1 MMGERDPRS
10 CCRSAERRL
19 PSPCASGLLGLG
31 RHPLPHP
38 SWGVVPGRPLPH
50 HRARAPG
57 FRGAARIRFRNRHPS
72 SARSLRPRAFGPAP
86 PPLGERRAAPPHW
99 PPHIGLPPHP
109 IGLAAR
115 IPPAMALRGRIGL
128 PRARHRGPPGL
139 ARRASP
145 INPTPSA
152 QGLRPSAPPT
162 PGDAP
167 PHQPPH
173 IKAGPHPALGAA
185 PGGRQAHKPSPF
197 GPGHSD
203 QDPPRRGGAPPHR
216 PPHIGA
222 EPHPEASAGGREA
235 PLEPDGIAP
244 CSRSPPRPSRAGRR
258 PGASRPRPPPSH
270 PSRAERPEPASR
282 MAGEQPAGISAI
294 IPPPPTPPG
303 SSRNI
308 PRARPRRGPS
318 IIKNSPSRG
327 GRIVIVDRAR
337 SPTPSPLPLPGS
349 RGWALRSPGAPA
361 RLPLDPSTPRHGG
374 A

>member
-1 MMGERDPRS
+1 MLPD
-10 CCRSAERRL
+10 SAAPPGLAARRP

-72 SARSLRPRAFGPAP
+72 SARSLRPSTAPAWRAQSGAP
-86 PPLGERRAAPPHW
+86 TSTPPHRSRATSGSQRRRAGGA
-99 PPHIGLPPHP
+99 
-109 IGLAAR
+109 
-115 IPPAMALRGRIGL
+115 
-128 PRARHRGPPGL
+128 PRARRD
-139 ARRASP
+139 
-145 INPTPSA
+145 SA
-152 QGLRPSAPPT
+152 L
-162 PGDAP
+162 
-167 PHQPPH
+167 QPV
-173 IKAGPHPALGAA
+173 A
-185 PGGRQAHKPSPF
+185 
-197 GPGHSD
+197 
-203 QDPPRRGGAPPHR
+203 
-216 PPHIGA
+216 
-222 EPHPEASAGGREA
+222 PEALAGWKA
-235 PLEPDGIAP
+235 PRSQPAQAP
-244 CSRSPPRPSRAGRR
+244 S
-258 PGASRPRPPPSH
+258 SH